1 MAEDFPQN
9 TCVYSTFLS
18 LPVDAISEVCLH
30 LSPNDAI
37 ILSSTCSFLHLLIKT
52 FQNVWKVYCKRMWLH
67 TGPCCSD
74 SWYLEFL
81 CYMSEWSECKDCYAD
96 VKKGW
101 DSIYQKLRLSNKNP
115 DLLFRPAASDS
126 LLSVTEKKLNCKLP
140 VSYRCFL
147 RFHNGQVETENYS
160 LFGTELHFYHITDE
174 GCFLLP
180 AEDLGSHK
188 EGLLQF
194 TSSGKL
200 QSYLICVTESSH
212 SKPGEVKCNS
222 KIKRGVRTSVK
233 LHTLSSNFKE
243 WFCRLADE
251 FCSYPIVNGAIMRF
265 PYSSECVAT
274 TRGIC
279 IQVGTSFSNVYSI
292 HITDSLVIYHIT
304 ISMSESESSSLTSQ
318 LLTRHWAI
326 SDENG
331 AMDPVDGPGVVGH
344 TPIISPGTVFTYT
357 SGSHVEREWSLME
370 GYFTF
375 ENQKTGEK
383 FDAKVPP
390 FYLVVPPHT
399 WIVIN

>member
-1 MAEDFPQN
+1 MAEESPQN
-9 TCVYSTFLS
+9 MSVYSTFLS
-18 LPVDAISEVCLH
+18 LPVDTISEVCLY

-37 ILSSTCSFLHLLIKT
+37 ILSRTCSVLHILIKT
-52 FQNVWKVYCKRMWLH
+52 LQNVWKVYCKRVWLL
-67 TGPCCSD
+67 TGPCRSD

-81 CYMSEWSECKDCYAD
+81 CYMSEWGEYKDCYAD
-96 VKKGW
+96 VNKAW
-101 DSIYQKLRLSNKNP
+101 DLIYQKLRLSNKNP
-115 DLLFRPAASDS
+115 DLIFRPAASES
-126 LLSVTEKKLNCKLP
+126 LLSETEVRLKGKLP
-140 VSYRCFL
+140 ASYRCFL
-147 RFHNGQVETENYS
+147 RFHNGQVETENCS
-160 LFGTELHFYHITDE
+160 LFGTELHFYHITDI
-174 GCFLLP
+174 GYVFP
-180 AEDLGSHK
+180 AEDLGCQK

-194 TSSGKL
+194 TSSGNL
-200 QSYLICVTESSH
+200 QNYLICVTESSH

-222 KIKRGVRTSVK
+222 KVNKGVQTSVK
-233 LHTLSSNFKE
+233 VHTLASNFKD

-251 FCSYPIVNGAIMRF
+251 FSSYPVVNGAIMRF

-279 IQVGTSFSNVYSI
+279 IQVGTSFSNVYSF
-292 HITDSLVIYHIT
+292 HIAESLVIYHIT

-318 LLTRHWAI
+318 LLTRHWSI

-331 AMDPVDGPGVVGH
+331 AMESVDGHGVVGH

-375 ENQKTGEK
+375 ENQQTGAK

-390 FYLVVPPHT
+390 FRLVVPPYT
-399 WIVIN
+399 WIVIY